1 MTSLLVRTPVS
12 QAVRPIDLLYKSRE
26 IDRIRQIAEEILV
39 TANQPLDKLP
49 QVISAHLKAE
59 GIDLRCSRDYLWRLK
74 QFGLDETDRPSPET
88 LYRYPYLC
96 YISDRYTQSQ
106 LTSVALGQDPKIDP
120 VRSQWEKNQYY
131 LSFRRL
137 RDMFG
142 DAAPSADFYKT
153 RRGLQELYC
162 EYQIYRIRKIA
173 NFIVNQ
179 ENKGVTQAV
188 LAEKINREYRE
199 LEFAWYSNTVLSSFV
214 NFGNSTSNSSIVFL
228 AKLPLMSAI
237 SDKFSYEDLRQIA
250 LGQCPESL
258 KREEYLELKSWRN
271 ILQSATLTAS
281 SLDLAGWKIHADADL
296 SLSEYLK
303 KCFRQNKL
311 DWEEG
316 IASILSHVSE
326 PEAVRQ
332 VLEGHEKKPSSSVV
346 RQLARSLNREF
357 EDDFNTEELMEMIER

>member
-1 MTSLLVRTPVS
+1 MTSLLVRNSAS
-12 QAVRPIDLLYKSRE
+12 QAMRPIDLLYESRE
-26 IDRIRQIAEEILV
+26 IDRIRQVAEEILV
-39 TANQPLDKLP
+39 MADRPLS
-49 QVISAHLKAE
+49 QSAQIISAHLKADN
-59 GIDLRCSRDYLWRLK
+59 IPLSCSIDYLWRLK
-74 QFGLDETDRPSPET
+74 KFGLDDDRPSPET

-96 YISDRYTQSQ
+96 YLSDRYTQSQ
-106 LTSVALGQDPKIDP
+106 LTSVALGQDPKTDP
-120 VRSQWEKNQYY
+120 VRSQWKKNEYY

-137 RDMFG
+137 RDMFE
-142 DAAPSADFYKT
+142 DAAPSPDFYKT

-162 EYQIYRIRKIA
+162 EYQIYRIRKVA
-173 NFIVNQ
+173 NFIVNK
-179 ENKGVTQAV
+179 ENAGVTQPV
-188 LAEKINREYRE
+188 LTEKINQQYRE
-199 LEFAWYSNTVLSSFV
+199 LEFARYGNTVLSSFV

-237 SDKFSYEDLRQIA
+237 SEKFYYEDLRQVA

-258 KREEYLELKSWRN
+258 KREEYMELKSWRN
-271 ILQSATLTAS
+271 TLQSATLTAS

-326 PEAVRQ
+326 PEAVRH

-346 RQLARSLNREF
+346 RQLARSLTREF